1 MSMVY
6 PNVPDM
12 KYDIATKIGGSLS
25 VKNQLVGHYGFA
37 TTFKFWYDFIKKNH
51 KYSYSVIEISILM
64 DDDAK
69 WLMCLVST
77 QWFH

>member
-12 KYDIATKIGGSLS
+12 KYDIATKIGSNLS

-37 TTFKFWYDFIKKNH
+37 TTLGFDMI
-51 KYSYSVIEISILM
+51 
-64 DDDAK
+64 
-69 WLMCLVST
+69 
-77 QWFH
+77 